1 MKTSCQLI
9 GQWPYQSSRKSLVLI
24 TVIWVAFLLQAIPQ
38 IIAMVVHRDDWAVL
52 FEAFSSFV
60 IDLAFI
66 IKYYNTIQKSDLVK
80 ELFDSMRHDCSGLS
94 HNSEIASM
102 QDHANLGYL
111 LSASYAGIGYVLVM
125 IFVTEP
131 VLPRIINLFTETNDT
146 ISPKFSLPLEYIII
160 DKEKHY
166 PVMFTISNIF
176 VMNIIVTVI
185 SCDITLITF
194 VTHACGLFAV
204 VGSRVKNSPVDASI
218 KRGIIKPLSN
228 SMDIPYRHLVSCIR
242 GHRRALEFAERLE
255 YAYTV
260 SFGILVG
267 LNLPVISVTGL
278 QIITQSNT
286 VEQLLKY
293 LSFTLSVVMHI
304 FFLCFLSQ
312 QLTDTSSQ
320 IQECITDVKWYH
332 ISTKAQKLLIL
343 MTMNSQASCKL
354 TAAKIME
361 LSIENFGMMMKT
373 CGSYFTMLLSM
384 Q

>member
-1 MKTSCQLI
+1 MDVYQKPCYKIMKTSCQLI
-9 GQWPYQSSRKSLVLI
+9 GQWPYQSSWKSLVLI
-24 TVIWVAFLLQAIPQ
+24 TIIWVAFFLQAIPQ
-38 IIAMVVHRDDWAVL
+38 VYSLTAPMVVHRDDWAVL

-66 IKYYNTIQKSDLVK
+66 IKYYNTIQKSDLV
-80 ELFDSMRHDCSGLS
+80 S
-94 HNSEIASM
+94 SM

-111 LSASYAGIGYVLVM
+111 LSASYAGIGYISVM

-131 VLPRIINLFTETNDT
+131 VLPRIISLFTETNDT

-204 VGSRVKNSPVDASI
+204 VGSRLKNSPVDASI
-218 KRGIIKPLSN
+218 KRGIVKPLPN

-293 LSFTLSVVMHI
+293 LSFTLSVVMHL

-320 IQECITDVKWYH
+320 IQNCIADVKWYH

-343 MTMNSQASCKL
+343 MTMNSQAPCKL